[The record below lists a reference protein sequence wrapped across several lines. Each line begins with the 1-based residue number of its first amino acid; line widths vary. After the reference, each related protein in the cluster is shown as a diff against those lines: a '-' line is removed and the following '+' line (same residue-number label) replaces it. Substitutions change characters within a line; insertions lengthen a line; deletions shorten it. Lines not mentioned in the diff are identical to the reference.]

1 MGSSGMYM
9 RKENYMRAYLEICKK
24 SFQERMAYR
33 GELLI
38 RFVGIFMSFYLLY
51 MFWKALYANSTDVQ
65 GISFHSMITY
75 TIMSAIMGGI
85 INIFGILNVY
95 LAYWMSSRVRTG
107 EIVMDMMKPTDF
119 QLYLFSHSFG
129 RLLFNVIVSVPIFI
143 LAIFIFKIY
152 LPDSLAVLALFA
164 VSLSMSYLLTF
175 LIDFMVSLVSFW
187 TTQNQGVGGFTRLII
202 ALLSGAFIPLWFFP
216 EWARNILSY
225 FPFASIYHVPL
236 SIYIGKIK
244 SIEGFRAISLQLIWI
259 GALYAGSRLL
269 WLKSRRK
276 LMTHGG

>member
-1 MGSSGMYM
+1 
-9 RKENYMRAYLEICKK
+9 
-24 SFQERMAYR
+24 
-33 GELLI
+33 
-38 RFVGIFMSFYLLY
+38 
-51 MFWKALYANSTDVQ
+51 
-65 GISFHSMITY
+65 MITY
-75 TIMSAIMGGI
+75 TIMSGSQQPSWEVCI
-85 INIFGILNVY
+85 INIFLAFSNVY
-95 LAYWMSSRVRTG
+95 LAYTILDVKSGVRTG

-152 LPDSLAVLALFA
+152 LPDSLGVLALFA

-202 ALLSGAFIPLWFFP
+202 ALLSGSFIPLWFFP
-216 EWARNILSY
+216 EWARNVLSY

-236 SIYIGKIK
+236 SHIY
-244 SIEGFRAISLQLIWI
+244 
-259 GALYAGSRLL
+259 
-269 WLKSRRK
+269 RK
-276 LMTHGG
+276 TKKH

>member
-9 RKENYMRAYLEICKK
+9 RKENYMRAYLEVCKK
-24 SFQERMAYR
+24 SFQERIAYR

-65 GISFHSMITY
+65 GISFQSMITY

-85 INIFGILNVY
+85 INFIGILNVY
-95 LAYWMSSRVRTG
+95 LALWMSNRVRTG

-129 RLLFNVIVSVPIFI
+129 RLLFNVIFAVPIFI
-143 LAIFIFKIY
+143 LAIFIFNIS
-152 LPDSLAVLALFA
+152 LPDSSGMLALFA
-164 VSLSMSYLLTF
+164 VSLSLSYLLTF
-175 LIDFMVSLVSFW
+175 LVDFMVSLVSFW
-187 TTQNQGVGGFTRLII
+187 TTQNQSVSGLTRLII

-216 EWARNILSY
+216 EWARNVLSY

-244 SIEGFRAISLQLIWI
+244 SIEGLRAISLQLIWI
-259 GALYAGSRLL
+259 GVLYVGSRLL
-269 WLKSRRK
+269 WLKSRRN

>member
-1 MGSSGMYM
+1 MGSSGMCI
-9 RKENYMRAYLEICKK
+9 RKENYMRAYLEVCKK

-38 RFVGIFMSFYLLY
+38 RFMGTFLSFYLLY

-75 TIMSAIMGGI
+75 TIMSALLGGI
-85 INIFGILNVY
+85 LNIFGILNVY
-95 LAYWMSSRVRTG
+95 LAYWMASRVRTG
-107 EIVMDMMKPTDF
+107 EIVTDMMKPTDF
-119 QLYLFSHSFG
+119 QLYFFSHSFG
-129 RLLFNVIVSVPIFI
+129 RLLFNVIFSVPIFI
-143 LAIFIFKIY
+143 LAVFIFKIS
-152 LPDSLAVLALFA
+152 LPDSSGGLGLFV

-175 LIDFMVSLVSFW
+175 LIDFMVSLASFW
-187 TTQNQGVGGFTRLII
+187 TTQTQGVGGFTRLII

-216 EWARNILSY
+216 EWAKNVLSY
-225 FPFASIYHVPL
+225 LPFASIYHAPL

-244 SIEGFRAISLQLIWI
+244 SIEAFRAIFLQLVWI
-259 GALYAGSRLL
+259 GALFAGSRLL

-276 LMTHGG
+276 LMVHGG